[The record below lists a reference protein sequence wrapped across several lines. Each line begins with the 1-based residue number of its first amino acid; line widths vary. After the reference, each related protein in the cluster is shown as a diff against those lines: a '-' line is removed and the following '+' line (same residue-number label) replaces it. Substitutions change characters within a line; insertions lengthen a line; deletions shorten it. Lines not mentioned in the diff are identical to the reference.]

1 MKNIAV
7 ERQKQRLDDLF
18 QKVEDLFI
26 RSRDIED
33 KDITDDEL
41 QSHLAKY
48 LCVLVSGYIE
58 TSLRAIYSRYANEK
72 TNPAVANY
80 VSSRLRNF
88 RNPNTERI
96 LQLAR
101 AFDPQWAKELEE
113 RIEQD
118 ELAQAIDSIVATRN
132 GIAHG
137 ENVGISYV
145 RIRGYYSKAV
155 KLVDLIQNQCHP
167 SG

>member
-7 ERQKQRLDDLF
+7 ERQKRRLDDLF
-18 QKVEDLFI
+18 QKAEDLFI
-26 RSRDIED
+26 RSRELKD
-33 KDITDDEL
+33 KDITDSEL

-58 TSLRAIYSRYANEK
+58 TSLRAIYSEYAADK
-72 TNPAVANY
+72 ANPAVANY
-80 VSSRLRNF
+80 VSSRLRSF

-101 AFDPQWAKELEE
+101 AFDSQWATELEE

-118 ELAQAIDSIVATRN
+118 ELADAINSIVTTRN
-132 GIAHG
+132 SIAHG
-137 ENVGISYV
+137 ENVGITYI
-145 RIRGYYSKAV
+145 RIREYYSKAV
-155 KLVDLIQNQCHP
+155 ELVDLIQNQCQP